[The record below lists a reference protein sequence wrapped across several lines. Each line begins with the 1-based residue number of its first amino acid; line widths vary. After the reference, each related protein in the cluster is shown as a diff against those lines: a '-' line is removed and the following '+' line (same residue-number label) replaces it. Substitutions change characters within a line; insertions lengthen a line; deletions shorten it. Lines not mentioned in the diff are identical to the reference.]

1 MGIPTLI
8 KTVTSSNA
16 ATTSFVDGTSSV
28 VLDGTYDEYMFV
40 MTNYNSAT
48 DTANLLF
55 NGSADT
61 GSNYNVTKTTT
72 FWEARH
78 VEDDTSSSGYIAS
91 QDLAQ
96 STDFQMLAYST
107 GNAADECVSGILH
120 LFAPANTT
128 YVKHFYWRG
137 VQLRSDET
145 CMDEFIAGY
154 FNTTSAVDAIQFKS
168 STGNHDSIIQLYG
181 IA

>member
-78 VEDDTSSSGYIAS
+78 VEDDTSSSGSFQDQYIV
-91 QDLAQ
+91 
-96 STDFQMLAYST
+96 
-107 GNAADECVSGILH
+107 G
-120 LFAPANTT
+120 
-128 YVKHFYWRG
+128 YVN
-137 VQLRSDET
+137 S
-145 CMDEFIAGY
+145 
-154 FNTTSAVDAIQFKS
+154 TSAVDAVQFKMS
-168 STGNHDSIIQLYG
+168 SGNIDAGVIKLYG
-181 IA
+181 IS